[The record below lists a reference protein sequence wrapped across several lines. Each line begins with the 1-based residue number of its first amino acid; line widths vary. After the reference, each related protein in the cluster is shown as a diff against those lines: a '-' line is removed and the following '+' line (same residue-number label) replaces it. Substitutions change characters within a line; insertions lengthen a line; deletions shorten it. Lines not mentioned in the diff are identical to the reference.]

1 MPAENGRHQV
11 LSLEEI
17 LSGLS
22 DLAKNGDGAQQ
33 TQAYRMLLAQKGG
46 TAATLGE
53 VLNDE
58 DIVSRLARLMKPAGP
73 ELCKVAY
80 HRAFRRAMDE
90 ISKAPRLTAE
100 LLPPDIIKQVEEI
113 TSMRAL
119 RRRWPILKGKGV
131 IKGFPVGKGKTV
143 QARWCQNQAIK
154 ILLDEEAEKMEEL
167 EDVKDEEVGPEPEE
181 A

>member
-1 MPAENGRHQV
+1 MAENHQV

-46 TAATLGE
+46 SAATLGE

-80 HRAFRRAMDE
+80 HRAFRRARDE
-90 ISKAPRLTAE
+90 ISKSPRLTAE

-113 TSMRAL
+113 NSL
-119 RRRWPILKGKGV
+119 RSLYRWRPILKRPGVPKGY
-131 IKGFPVGKGKTV
+131 PMYKGKVV

-154 ILLDEEAEKMEEL
+154 ILLDEEAAKMEEL
-167 EDVKDEEVGPEPEE
+167 EDVKDEEAGPEPEE